1 MVRSEDR
8 STKVGRFIRQQVI
21 PPGMTVT
28 EAARRLGV
36 GRPALSNLLNGKAAL
51 SQDMAF
57 RLEGTFGANRAKLL
71 ELQTASDRHRR
82 LAEDRFVPIG
92 TYAPSFLTITAQQIA
107 DWAGGNIRARDRLP
121 VLLRRLIHASGRE
134 LRRVDFPGYDNAQRH
149 GWDGQVEADA
159 ATPWVPAGKSF
170 WEFGVARRPHAK
182 AEKDY
187 QDRLHALSAE
197 ERAEGT
203 FVFVTPRNWEGKF
216 QWVRSKGAAGEWKA
230 VRAHDASDLEQWLE
244 TTISPRVWLAGELG
258 IPTEGFETL
267 DRFWGRWAEAADPP
281 MTEAIF
287 APSVAAHLA
296 AFREWLGREPGDHPF
311 TVAADSREEAV
322 AFLAC
327 LLRHEDVLAR
337 DHDRAVVFE
346 SVSTLRNLAQSSSPF
361 MPIVYSEETE
371 REIATLYRQ
380 RHCIVVRPRNAVDR
394 EADVVV
400 ELLDHAAFE
409 QALKDIG
416 ITARERV
423 DRLANESGRS
433 PTVLRRRLSQ
443 IPAIGTPP
451 WAGDEAVARRL
462 IPIALVGAWHS
473 GSRTDAEVLSALAR
487 GPYREVEERIA
498 DLLRR
503 EDCPVWRAGQYRGV
517 VARIDTLFAI
527 SPWMTAEDVAHFL
540 HVAECVLSES
550 DLPPAFPE
558 AQRLPAARP
567 SYAHAPGAKFF
578 GIVRRYSDALRSG
591 ICETLILLSVHGNAR
606 FRDHLGFDVAA
617 GVAELV
623 QRLLTPLAPDKLLR
637 HYENLPGFA
646 EAAPDEFLAL
656 LEKDLKQPKP
666 VLGEFLK
673 PATPSSFVSPVR
685 AAVLWALERL
695 AWHPMTFRR
704 VVDVLARLSQTKID
718 DNYLNHPMNSLS
730 AVFRSWMPQ
739 TAAPLEDRV
748 EALRMLCRDCHEVG
762 WQICIQQF
770 EHGHE
775 VVSPSARPR
784 WRNDAAGAGQLLS
797 GRDPY
802 EFARTAFD
810 LAIAWPHDETK
821 LGDLAERLGGMTDEE
836 RLSVWKRIDEW
847 SRTERSDRKKA
858 ELRERIRR
866 AVLTRWGSL
875 RGPEAD
881 QRNRAYEVFEQ
892 LAPRDP
898 VMRHAWIFAHA
909 WVGELVDGADEEP
922 LDSRKLATLSHELRS
937 KAMMEIWAARGLE
950 GALALLAD
958 GDARAVGNYTA
969 CCAADEDRETDVLRT
984 CLANDACSA
993 AQLDEFIRGF
1003 LGRFD
1008 ESARSALI
1016 STLAETAT
1024 SNQIVR
1030 LFACGP
1036 FREQT
1041 WRLVD
1046 GQDQSVRDRYW
1057 RTVHPAIAM
1066 FNESEIQEIID
1077 RLLEVERPKDAFSAV
1092 QFDWNKVE
1100 TSRLKRLLL
1109 ALQAEFTGNCEVDF
1123 HGLSLALE
1131 SLNRRP
1137 GVSTDEMAQLE
1148 FAFVEALDP
1157 RAHARHGI
1165 PNVERKLAESPLFFV
1180 RVLALMYERRDDD
1193 RDPPEWRVGD
1203 VDSRFP
1209 RRSAAYR
1216 VFGQV
1221 TRMPGADADGKVDAH
1236 SLIRWI
1242 AEVRR
1247 LCKEHGRADIGD
1259 YKVGELLSRA
1269 PCEDDGSWPCRAVC
1283 EVLETIASE
1292 KVLAGF
1298 ETGTYNARNWQW
1310 RPLVEIGAQ
1319 ERGLSARRRTW
1330 ALKWRFDYPHVARI
1344 LERMAAV
1351 HDGLAA
1357 AMDSRVSVMDRLEH

>member
-1 MVRSEDR
+1 MARSEAS
-8 STKVGRFIRQQVI
+8 STEVGRFIRQHVI

-36 GRPALSNLLNGKAAL
+36 GRPALSNLLNGRAAL
-51 SQDMAF
+51 SQDMAL
-57 RLEGTFGANRAKLL
+57 RLEATFGADRARLL
-71 ELQTASDRHRR
+71 ERQAASDRERR
-82 LAEDRFVPIG
+82 RVEDRSVAVG
-92 TYAPSFLTITAQQIA
+92 TYAPSFLTIKARQIA
-107 DWAGGNIRARDRLP
+107 DWAATNHQAREHLP
-121 VLLRRLIHASGRE
+121 VLLRRLIHTTGRD
-134 LRRVDFPGYDNAQRH
+134 LRHVDFPGYDNAQRH
-149 GWDGQVEADA
+149 GWDGWVEAGA
-159 ATPWVPAGKSF
+159 ATQWVPEGRSG
-170 WEFGVARRPHAK
+170 WEFSVDQRPGTK
-182 AEKDY
+182 AEHDY
-187 QDRLHALSAE
+187 QTRLKAISPA
-197 ERAEGT
+197 ERADCA
-203 FVFVTPRNWEGKF
+203 FVFVTPRNWKDKDSWARGK
-216 QWVRSKGAAGEWKA
+216 QAAGDWKA
-230 VRAHDASDLEQWLE
+230 VRAFDASDLEQWLE
-244 TTISPRVWLAGELG
+244 MTIAPRIWLADELE

-267 DRFWGRWAEAADPP
+267 GRFWRSWAEASDPP
-281 MTEAIF
+281 LTPAIF
-287 APSVAAHLA
+287 APSVAAYVKK
-296 AFREWLGREPGDHPF
+296 FRKWLDTPRPDRPF

-327 LLRHEDVLAR
+327 LLWHEDIPGCE
-337 DHDRAVVFE
+337 HDRAVVF
-346 SVSTLRNLAQSSSPF
+346 SSASPLRTLASSSSPF
-361 MPIVYSEETE
+361 MPIVCSEETE
-371 REIATLYRQ
+371 REIAALYRQ
-380 RHCIVVRPRNAVDR
+380 RHCIVVRPRNPINRDSDAT
-394 EADVVV
+394 V
-400 ELLDHAAFE
+400 ELLGHAAFE
-409 QALKDIG
+409 EALADMG
-416 ITARERV
+416 IERGSV

-433 PTVLRRRLSQ
+433 PAVLRRRLSQ
-443 IPAIGTPP
+443 VPTIRTPS
-451 WAGDEAVARRL
+451 WAGDGAFARRL
-462 IPIALVGAWHS
+462 IPMALVGAWHA
-473 GSRTDAEVLSALAR
+473 GSRTDREVLAALTDCS
-487 GPYREVEERIA
+487 YEEVEQSIA
-498 DLLRR
+498 DLLQRD
-503 EDCPVWRAGQYRGV
+503 DCPVWCVGQYQGV
-517 VARIDTLFAI
+517 VSRIDALFAV
-527 SPWMTAEDVAHFL
+527 SPRITEIDIDRFFY
-540 HVAECVLSES
+540 VAEYVLSES
-550 DLPPAFPE
+550 EPE
-558 AQRLPAARP
+558 LGVLIAQRPAAVG
-567 SYAHAPGAKFF
+567 SGYHAPGAKFF
-578 GIVRRYSDALRSG
+578 GVARRYSDALRTG
-591 ICETLILLSVHGNAR
+591 IGETLILLSVYANAL
-606 FRDHLGFDVAA
+606 FRDHFGLVVAA
-617 GVAELV
+617 RVAELV
-623 QRLLTPLAPDKLLR
+623 QRLLTPLATDKLLR
-637 HYENLPGFA
+637 HCENLPGLA

-656 LEKDLKQPKP
+656 LEEDLKQPQP
-666 VLGEFLK
+666 ILHEVLK
-673 PATPSSFVSPVR
+673 PATPGSFVSPVR

-695 AWHPMTFRR
+695 AWHPRTFRR

-718 DNYLNHPMNSLS
+718 DNYLNQPMNSLS

-770 EHGHE
+770 AHRHG

-797 GRDPY
+797 GKDSY
-802 EFARTAFD
+802 EFARKALD
-810 LAIAWPHDETK
+810 LAISWPTHNVTT
-821 LGDLAERLGGMTDEE
+821 LGDLVERLGGMTDEE

-847 SRTERSDRKKA
+847 SRTERSDREKA

-875 RGPEAD
+875 RGLEAD
-881 QRNRAYEVFEQ
+881 QRNRAHEVCEQ

-909 WVGELVDGADEEP
+909 WVGELVDDADDEP
-922 LDSRKLATLSHELRS
+922 LDSWKLATLSHELRS

-958 GDARAVGNYTA
+958 CDARAVGNYTA

-984 CLANDACSA
+984 CLANDACSD

-1003 LGRFD
+1003 LGRF
-1008 ESARSALI
+1008 EEGARSALI
-1016 STLAETAT
+1016 STLAETVT
-1024 SNQIVR
+1024 SDQTVR
-1030 LFACGP
+1030 LFACAP
-1036 FREQT
+1036 FREET
-1041 WRLVD
+1041 WRLLD

-1057 RTVHPAIAM
+1057 RTVHPAMTM

-1092 QFDWNKVE
+1092 QFDWSKVE

-1109 ALQAEFTGNCEVDF
+1109 ALQAEFAGNCEVDF

-1180 RVLALMYERRDDD
+1180 RILALMYERRDDD
-1193 RDPPEWRVGD
+1193 QDPPEWRVGD

-1259 YKVGELLSRA
+1259 YKIGELLSRA
-1269 PCEDDGSWPCRAVC
+1269 PSEDDGSWPCRAVC
-1283 EVLETIASE
+1283 EALETIASE
-1292 KVLAGF
+1292 KVFAGF
-1298 ETGTYNARNWQW
+1298 ETGTYNARSWQW

-1319 ERGLSARRRTW
+1319 ERGLSARCRTW

-1344 LERMAAV
+1344 LESMAAV
-1351 HDGLAA
+1351 HDGRAA